1 MSYTLTQKRMV
12 RVTLDIMCYDDF
24 PLKDLDWKELLHL
37 EGDESVDVDIE
48 DYQDIFWKP
57 VTECQ

>member
-1 MSYTLTQKRMV
+1 MV

-48 DYQDIFWKP
+48 DYQDIF
-57 VTECQ
+57 

>member
-24 PLKDLDWKELLHL
+24 PLEDLEWKDLLGL
-37 EGDESVDVDIE
+37 EGDEKVDISIKE
-48 DYQDIFWKP
+48 LADIF
-57 VTECQ
+57 

>member
-12 RVTLDIMCYDDF
+12 RVTSDIMCYDDF

-48 DYQDIFWKP
+48 DYQDIF
-57 VTECQ
+57 

>member
-37 EGDESVDVDIE
+37 KVMRVDVDIE
-48 DYQDIFWKP
+48 DYQDIF
-57 VTECQ
+57 